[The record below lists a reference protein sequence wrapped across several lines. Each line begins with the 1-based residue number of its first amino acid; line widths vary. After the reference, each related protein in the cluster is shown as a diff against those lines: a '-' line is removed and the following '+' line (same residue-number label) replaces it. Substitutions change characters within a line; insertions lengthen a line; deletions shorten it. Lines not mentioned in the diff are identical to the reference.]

1 MFFILKTTSFNG
13 YGDDSTMFVVRDNT
27 ANVTETLEEIGKHL
41 EAKYKQM
48 FF

>member
-1 MFFILKTTSFNG
+1 MFFILKTTSFND

-27 ANVTETLEEIGKHL
+27 ANVTETLAEIGKHL
-41 EAKYKQM
+41 EDKYKQM